1 MEKISAILITLNE
14 EKNLE
19 ACLDGIRWVD
29 EIIVVDCG
37 SRDRTREIAL
47 KYTDAFHHRAWDSFS
62 RQKAH
67 ALSLASNEWILS
79 LDADERVTKD
89 LAEEM
94 RKAVESGTLDGYF
107 LKRDNYF
114 LGKFMTGGGWQHDH
128 QLRLFRRSR
137 ARVTDRLVHESFE
150 VDGTVG
156 RLANPLQHFAYASI
170 SSAFGKINEYTS
182 LEAIEYAASRKSS
195 GGGVVLHS
203 LSAFLRYYVSRGG
216 CRDGVHG
223 LVLSLLN
230 AASTMLLYM
239 KLWEI
244 QQNDRTKT
252 PGR

>member
-1 MEKISAILITLNE
+1 MERISVILITLNE

-19 ACLDGIRWVD
+19 ACLDGVRWAD

-37 SRDRTREIAL
+37 SRDRTHELAL
-47 KYTDAFHHRAWDSFS
+47 KYTNQFHYRAWEGFS

-67 ALSLASNEWILS
+67 ALGLASNEWVLS
-79 LDADERVTKD
+79 LDADERVTEE
-89 LAEEM
+89 LAEEVQ
-94 RKAVESGTLDGYF
+94 KATGSAALDGF
-107 LKRDNYF
+107 ILKRDNYF
-114 LGKFMTGGGWQHDH
+114 LGKFMTGGGWQYDY

-195 GGGVVLHS
+195 GSAVVLHP
-203 LSAFLRYYVSRGG
+203 LSAFLRYYVSRRGY
-216 CRDGVHG
+216 RDGVHG

>member
-1 MEKISAILITLNE
+1 MERISVILITLNE

-19 ACLDGIRWVD
+19 ACLDGVRWAD

-37 SRDRTREIAL
+37 SRDRTRELAL
-47 KYTDAFHHRAWDSFS
+47 EYTNQFYYRAWEGFS

-67 ALSLASNEWILS
+67 ALGLASNEWVLS
-79 LDADERVTKD
+79 LDADERVTEE
-89 LAEEM
+89 LAEEVRM
-94 RKAVESGTLDGYF
+94 VAGNAAFDGYV

-114 LGKFMTGGGWQHDH
+114 LGKFMTGGGWQYDY

-150 VDGTVG
+150 IDGTVG
-156 RLANPLQHFAYASI
+156 RLSSPLQHFAYASI

-195 GGGVVLHS
+195 GGAVVLHS
-203 LSAFLRYYVSRGG
+203 LSAFLRYYVSRRGY
-216 CRDGVHG
+216 RDGVHG